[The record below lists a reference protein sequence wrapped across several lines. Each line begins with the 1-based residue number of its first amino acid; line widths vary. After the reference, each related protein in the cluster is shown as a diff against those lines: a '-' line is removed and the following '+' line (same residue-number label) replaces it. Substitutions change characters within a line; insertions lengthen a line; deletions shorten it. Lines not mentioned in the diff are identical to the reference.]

1 MQIADIYAG
10 DTVKV
15 ELTAPR
21 GGTAVLILSNQERT
35 ITAAGDAQNWATI
48 TAAQSAMLSP
58 GRYNWF
64 VRWIYPDGTKKVAE
78 TGSVNVLP
86 APDAVGVDR
95 RSVNRRIL
103 DALLDVAANRAS
115 DDVLERDVDGVRLK
129 YASGAQLDALIEKY
143 QIRVNE
149 EEGNIVLPGSVG
161 LVFRRGVK

>member
-1 MQIADIYAG
+1 MQMDDLYAG
-10 DTVKV
+10 DTVAV
-15 ELTAPR
+15 TVSSPR

-35 ITAAGDAQNWATI
+35 ISVPADANNVATI
-48 TAAQSAMLSP
+48 SAAQTAELAP

-78 TGSVNVLP
+78 TGTVNVLP

-95 RSVNRRIL
+95 RSVNRKIL

-129 YASGAQLDALIEKY
+129 YASGEQLDALIEKY
-143 QIRVNE
+143 RIRVDE
-149 EEGNIVLPGSVG
+149 EEGRIVLPGSVG